1 MYAGRVVGALLVWVP
16 VELSLPDFTVPWV
29 AARWVAVT
37 GCWVLYPGFTVR
49 LEVAEDVPVVD
60 PGLAETAPVLISVL
74 LDDAA
79 AGEDDPPPPLHLVER
94 VLGLSLLP

>member
-1 MYAGRVVGALLVWVP
+1 MYSGRVAGALLTGVAVVP
-16 VELSLPDFTVPWV
+16 SLPDLTVPWV
-29 AARWVAVT
+29 AALWVPVT
-37 GCWVLYPGFTVR
+37 GCCELYAGFTVR
-49 LEVAEDVPVVD
+49 LEVADAASVAEA
-60 PGLAETAPVLISVL
+60 GLAETAPVLISVL

>member
-1 MYAGRVVGALLVWVP
+1 M
-16 VELSLPDFTVPWV
+16 
-29 AARWVAVT
+29 T
-37 GCWVLYPGFTVR
+37 GCWGLYAGFTVR
-49 LEVAEDVPVVD
+49 LEVPETVPVVD

-79 AGEDDPPPPLHLVER
+79 AGEDDPLPPLHLVER